1 MSKFKTISI
10 IAIGAAGVALIFGA
24 VAFRAVSATAPNVST
39 LIGRT
44 LSTQAD
50 RVTSSNSPDFDH
62 PGPGRGMPGGYTNED
77 LANALGISVDELEAA
92 YQTAH
97 DAALDQAVEA
107 GLITQTQADELHNK
121 GFAFPFGGR
130 WGDWLSQGGIDHDA
144 LLADA
149 LGISKEELQTTYT
162 KAYEARID
170 QAVADGNLTQE
181 EADLMKGQ
189 RALFSSESFTTAMKS
204 AFEAA
209 VKQAVD
215 AGVIT
220 QAQADQILQNAAEMP
235 GNGMGVPGFG
245 GRGDFGR
252 PGGHHGWDE
261 GMPGGPTAP
270 ALPPTTPSSESSG

>member
-1 MSKFKTISI
+1 MNKFKTISI
-10 IAIGAAGVALIFGA
+10 IAIGAAAVALIFGA

-44 LSTQAD
+44 LSTQAG
-50 RVTSSNSPDFDH
+50 RVTSTNLPDFDH

-97 DAALDQAVEA
+97 NAALDQAVEA

>member
-10 IAIGAAGVALIFGA
+10 IAIGAAAVALIFGA
-24 VAFRAVSATAPNVST
+24 VAFRAVSATAPDVST

-44 LSTQAD
+44 LSKQTG
-50 RVTSSNSPDFDH
+50 RVTSTNSPDFDH

-92 YQTAH
+92 YQTTH
-97 DAALDQAVEA
+97 NAALDQAVEA
-107 GLITQTQADELHNK
+107 GLITQTQADELRNK

-130 WGDWLSQGGIDHDA
+130 WGGWLSQGGIDHDA

-149 LGISKEELQTTYT
+149 LGVSEEELQTAYT
-162 KAYEARID
+162 QAFATRID

-189 RALFSSESFTTAMKS
+189 RALFSSESFRTAMQS
-204 AFEAA
+204 AFATA
-209 VKQAVD
+209 VNQAVD

-220 QAQADQILQNAAEMP
+220 QAQADQILQNAAKMP
-235 GNGMGVPGFG
+235 GNGMGFPGFS

-252 PGGHHGWDE
+252 SGGHQGWDQR
-261 GMPGGPTAP
+261 MPGGPIAP
-270 ALPPTTPSSESSG
+270 ELPPTTPSSESSG